1 MSLALGLYRL
11 PPNKQTKIKKNSKKK
26 NPPHIERGPMIAE
39 SDRMCDWLLIL
50 AAEIS
55 DDFVDKFGIY
65 LLHFSIKCRHCS

>member
-1 MSLALGLYRL
+1 
-11 PPNKQTKIKKNSKKK
+11 
-26 NPPHIERGPMIAE
+26 MIAE